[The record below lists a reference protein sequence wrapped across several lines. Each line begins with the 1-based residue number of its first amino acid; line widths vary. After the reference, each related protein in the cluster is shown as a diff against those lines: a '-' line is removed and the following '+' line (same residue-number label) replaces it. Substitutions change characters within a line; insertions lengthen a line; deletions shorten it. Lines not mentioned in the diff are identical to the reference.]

1 MSKKQTAGGASLPRD
16 DDSAPI
22 QILSP
27 DPTGSVFII
36 STEGASSNVAL
47 PANTN
52 ILRIGASGSV
62 VLAFGN
68 ASVDAGLAQTDSFIF
83 PAGAEVFFLRDTL
96 FTHVAAR
103 SLTGAGTV
111 NVSCTRME

>member
-1 MSKKQTAGGASLPRD
+1 MAKKQTANSTSLPRD

-27 DPTGSVFII
+27 DPTGSVFIT
-36 STEGASSNVAL
+36 STEGASASVQL
-47 PANTN
+47 PANTEVV
-52 ILRIGASGSV
+52 RIGASGSV
-62 VLAFGN
+62 VLSFG
-68 ASVDAGLAQTDSFIF
+68 ASGVDAGLGQTDSFIF

-96 FTHVAAR
+96 FTWVAAR